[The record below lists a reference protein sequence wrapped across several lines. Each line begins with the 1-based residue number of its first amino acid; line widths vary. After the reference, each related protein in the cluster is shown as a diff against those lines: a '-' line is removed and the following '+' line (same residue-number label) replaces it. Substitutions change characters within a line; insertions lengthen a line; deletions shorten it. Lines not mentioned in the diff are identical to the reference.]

1 MCCAIALQL
10 EAFLN
15 VAVGVA
21 SRAHACLNNHE
32 GPPLTLGASACG
44 ANRKMI
50 SKISENFGFHQSI
63 QQNVAILMLLHV
75 MKLSP
80 TLNM

>member
-10 EAFLN
+10 EKFLS
-15 VAVGVA
+15 VAVGVT

-32 GPPLTLGASACG
+32 EPPLTLGALTCG
-44 ANRKMI
+44 ANRKAL
-50 SKISENFGFHQSI
+50 SKISGFLQNT
-63 QQNVAILMLLHV
+63 QQNMAILMLLHV

>member
-10 EAFLN
+10 EAFLS
-15 VAVGVA
+15 VAVSVT

-32 GPPLTLGASACG
+32 GPPLTLGTSTCG
-44 ANRKMI
+44 ANRKTI
-50 SKISENFGFHQSI
+50 SKISGFHQNT
-63 QQNVAILMLLHV
+63 QTNMAILMLLHV
-75 MKLSP
+75 MRLSP

>member
-1 MCCAIALQL
+1 MCCTIALQL
-10 EAFLN
+10 EAFLS

-21 SRAHACLNNHE
+21 SVRAHACLNNHE
-32 GPPLTLGASACG
+32 GPPLTLGALACG
-44 ANRKMI
+44 AKRKTI
-50 SKISENFGFHQSI
+50 SKISENFGFHQSTL
-63 QQNVAILMLLHV
+63 VLMLLHV

>member
-1 MCCAIALQL
+1 MCGAIALQL
-10 EAFLN
+10 EAFLC
-15 VAVGVA
+15 VAVGVT

-44 ANRKMI
+44 ANRETI
-50 SKISENFGFHQSI
+50 SKIGSFHRST
-63 QQNVAILMLLHV
+63 QQNMATLMLLHV
-75 MKLSP
+75 MRLSP